1 MYNYIYIHILMHVDR
16 GTYVSNQR
24 ALCDVLSSSIDYSCG
39 VPLYPEIATVYPW
52 MDDASNYTDK
62 HTHIFI
68 YKYCIYII
76 TYIYIYTYA
85 FTQMYNLLNWQN
97 KQDKQHT
104 EPQWHPRTYFRKK
117 NDEKTLIVPHIPSYS
132 KENHFF
138 SALSLLLPAS
148 GASLRS
154 SRSCAPSYAPVAA
167 MPFLRRRRQAASS
180 RRRSRSLAKPRDYA
194 NIPIVERDFSEARI
208 QWRKRG
214 SSRRTGIWQSK
225 TGTGMSINVPPK
237 GPQPWGISP
246 GEMGPRCDWNFAN
259 KIWGYLGIQNGLNN
273 KKR

>member
-1 MYNYIYIHILMHVDR
+1 MHVDR

-24 ALCDVLSSSIDYSCG
+24 ALRDVLSSSIDYSCG

-68 YKYCIYII
+68 QILHIYN
-76 TYIYIYTYA
+76 YIYIYTYA

-117 NDEKTLIVPHIPSYS
+117 KRRKNANCTPYS
-132 KENHFF
+132 IIFQGKSIF

-194 NIPIVERDFSEARI
+194 NIPILERDFSEARMDSM
-208 QWRKRG
+208 K
-214 SSRRTGIWQSK
+214 
-225 TGTGMSINVPPK
+225 
-237 GPQPWGISP
+237 
-246 GEMGPRCDWNFAN
+246 
-259 KIWGYLGIQNGLNN
+259 
-273 KKR
+273 KKRKFTK